1 MMGRLLMTTYPNTD
15 HTTSSSLL
23 ERTTLASIE
32 DDIANEHS
40 NDTEQVFY
48 WINRYPVT
56 YGFFG
61 LNVILILVHIGII
74 ALNSCMI
81 TAIRRS
87 RKAEEPGGHCLIS
100 KSLSQFNLVVL
111 RKCICLISKSQS
123 RLNPYFFVSVL

>member
-1 MMGRLLMTTYPNTD
+1 MTTYLNTE

-23 ERTTLASIE
+23 ERTTSASIE
-32 DDIANEHS
+32 DDIANKHS

-123 RLNPYFFVSVL
+123 MLNP